1 MGGRGGQH
9 EESIHKVGGLVWLI
23 KSCVCV
29 CVCVYS
35 VENQLTQNEEGI
47 YTCEQLN
54 LGC

>member
-1 MGGRGGQH
+1 MGGRGCQH

-29 CVCVYS
+29 SS

>member
-1 MGGRGGQH
+1 MCVSYVENQ
-9 EESIHKVGGLVWLI
+9 LI
-23 KSCVCV
+23 QNEAGIYKSSVCV
-29 CVCVYS
+29 SY